1 MNREKLQIL
10 CENLAE
16 VKLEIEK
23 LSSKLNYLHCQLHD
37 ITTAI
42 QEAIDE
48 EEIVPVTPVNRV
60 KPCQTTS
67 VSVDQPVC
75 ELPNQ
80 TKGVAELPFA
90 EEQNAC
96 IKSNDMCNVQNCQ
109 PTSQSV
115 VQPFT
120 TVSAGVK
127 VASQLA
133 AVEEVVHIDIQIP
146 NTTPEPP
153 VQSTTES
160 QIPYDVASG
169 ISNVDNSQLPAKPIE
184 TRYCSIV
191 IYNDFEFSDTDY
203 QKSNRSIYVV
213 EVMTDTI
220 ARFYPIA
227 DQAKRLMMKRVEL
240 LDPVC
245 EVGPDLVPQDFI
257 ITEDKYGVM
266 KRNQYGRWDIIK
278 RCSLLH

>member
-23 LSSKLNYLHCQLHD
+23 LSSKLNYLHYQLHD

-42 QEAIDE
+42 QEAVDE
-48 EEIVPVTPVNRV
+48 KIVPM
-60 KPCQTTS
+60 TS
-67 VSVDQPVC
+67 VNMAEQPQTADVSVNQLGH

-80 TKGVAELPFA
+80 TVRVVELPFA
-90 EEQNAC
+90 DEQNGC
-96 IKSNDMCNVQNCQ
+96 VKNNDMCSVHNCQ
-109 PTSQSV
+109 ATSQRV

-120 TVSAGVK
+120 PVSVGV
-127 VASQLA
+127 
-133 AVEEVVHIDIQIP
+133 EVVSQSATEEEHIDIQIP

-153 VQSTTES
+153 VQSPAQS
-160 QIPYDVASG
+160 QILDNVAPG
-169 ISNVDNSQLPAKPIE
+169 ISNVDNSQLPAMPIE
-184 TRYCSIV
+184 TRYCSMV

-203 QKSNRSIYVV
+203 QKSNRSIYVI
-213 EVMTDTI
+213 EVMTENI
-220 ARFYPIA
+220 ARYYPIP
-227 DQAKRLMMKRVEL
+227 DQAKRLLMKRVEL

-245 EVGPDLVPQDFI
+245 DAEQELDMKDFI
-257 ITEDKYGVM
+257 ITEDKYGLM
-266 KRNQYGRWDIIK
+266 KRNQYGRWNIVK